1 LRSRSGPLNDVAEQ
15 VRDYM
20 AEMIASLDLP
30 PPPATPIPRLLF
42 EGLRIAHDHTTV
54 GLRIR
59 DLGKNVDSLQ
69 HAVCHCTQSRS

>member
-1 LRSRSGPLNDVAEQ
+1 
-15 VRDYM
+15 M

-30 PPPATPIPRLLF
+30 PPPAAPIPRLLF
-42 EGLRIAHDHTTV
+42 ERLRIAHDHTTV

-69 HAVCHCTQSRS
+69 HAVCHCTQSRSQLPRAPASWIYE